1 MAHAKI
7 SITKGGGK
15 IVDLLGCAGQSCDAR
30 MAELLQKLN
39 IDPGQAKIEMKPE
52 YTEPDQTTS
61 ALTTEIN

>member
-30 MAELLQKLN
+30 MAELLRKLN

-52 YTEPDQTTS
+52 YTEPEPTTS
-61 ALTTEIN
+61 AVTTEIN